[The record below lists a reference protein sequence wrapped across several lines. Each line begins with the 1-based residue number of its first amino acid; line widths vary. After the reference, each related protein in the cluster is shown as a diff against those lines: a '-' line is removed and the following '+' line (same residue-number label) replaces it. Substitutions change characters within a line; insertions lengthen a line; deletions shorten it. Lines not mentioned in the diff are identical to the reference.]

1 MFGTAGCPSPTPA
14 PGGVSPQMFGKC
26 SELLGAPSP
35 VYENTGCDNNDSAI
49 FATPAMH
56 DLPIAALPAPIR
68 GKECKAL
75 KFDCNSR
82 KLPMAALPAT
92 VTGDEGQWLS
102 QAERSQRQHRANKT
116 E

>member
-1 MFGTAGCPSPTPA
+1 MTLRF
-14 PGGVSPQMFGKC
+14 
-26 SELLGAPSP
+26 
-35 VYENTGCDNNDSAI
+35 

-68 GKECKAL
+68 GKDNKAR
-75 KFDCNSR
+75 KFDCNSP

-102 QAERSQRQHRANKT
+102 QAERS
-116 E
+116 